1 VIVSLLTCRKPFDL
15 DQMLHRGKYAVESD
29 AAVPVG
35 LRHRLSLKSILRFDE
50 NFTTGDRFVAG
61 GIFWWAMT
69 LAIINVVAAVWNLKF
84 SRWSIQWW
92 ANYWL
97 ILAIAIP
104 FGISLLTLVWFTIG
118 GVRDIREF
126 FVALRTMKRD
136 VRDDGRVV
144 GHHNLAD
151 EGRAF
156 EVIPTRETRRALVPS
171 PGTPGEG

>member
-1 VIVSLLTCRKPFDL
+1 
-15 DQMLHRGKYAVESD
+15 
-29 AAVPVG
+29 
-35 LRHRLSLKSILRFDE
+35 
-50 NFTTGDRFVAG
+50 
-61 GIFWWAMT
+61 MT
-69 LAIINVVAAVWNLKF
+69 LAIINVITAVWNLKF

-92 ANYWL
+92 AKSWL

-126 FVALRTMKRD
+126 FIALRTMKRD
-136 VRDDGRVV
+136 ARDDGRVV

-151 EGRAF
+151 EGRAPAVV
-156 EVIPTRETRRALVPS
+156 EEREPRRALVPS